1 MLFGF
6 SPVCCRTCLKLVTQ
20 GGKFNALTNKMAT
33 KGNHFQRMNSSL
45 TFINQAV
52 VSCLIQFFKNSVRQ
66 SDDVFHC
73 RMLYQ
78 TRGKTPTQLSIFE

>member
-20 GGKFNALTNKMAT
+20 GGKFNALTDKMAT

-45 TFINQAV
+45 TQAV
-52 VSCLIQFFKNSVRQ
+52 VSCLIQFFLRTV
-66 SDDVFHC
+66 
-73 RMLYQ
+73 
-78 TRGKTPTQLSIFE
+78 